1 MNATET
7 QKTEPVVVIRNLKK
21 SFGENHVLN
30 DFNLNVYKGEN
41 VVVLGRSGTG
51 KSVLIKCL
59 VRLLDADQGE
69 MKVFGMSIPDLKH
82 KALDDIRAKIG
93 FLFQSSALYD
103 SMTVKANLEFP
114 LRRHRHKISREEVD
128 KLVKTALEHVGLAG
142 TEAMM
147 PSELSGGMKKRIG
160 IARMLILDPEVMLYD
175 EPTTGLD
182 PITGREINHLMLEV
196 QEKFNTSS
204 IIISHDMNCVR
215 RTANRVVVLL
225 NGKCYAEGT
234 YEELKN
240 SKDKNIKQ
248 FFD

>member
-1 MNATET
+1 MTET
-7 QKTEPVVVIRNLKK
+7 SANTNEPVIIIRNLKK
-21 SFGENHVLN
+21 SFGDNHVLDN
-30 DFNLNVYKGEN
+30 FNLTVNKGEN
-41 VVVLGRSGTG
+41 VVVLGRSGSG

-59 VRLLDADQGE
+59 VRLLEADEGE
-69 MKVFGMSIPDLKH
+69 MKVFGIDIPNLKH

-103 SMTVKANLEFP
+103 SMTVRENLEFP
-114 LRRHRHKISREEVD
+114 LRRHSLKIKRDEID
-128 KLVKTALEHVGLAG
+128 QLVKTALENVGLSG
-142 TEAMM
+142 TEDKM

-160 IARMLILDPEVMLYD
+160 IARMLILKPEVMLYD

-196 QEKFNTSS
+196 QKKYNTSS
-204 IIISHDMNCVR
+204 IIISHDMNCVKS
-215 RTANRVVVLL
+215 TANRVAVLI

-234 YEELKN
+234 FDELKQSTDN
-240 SKDKNIKQ
+240 NIKQ

>member
-1 MNATET
+1 MNTTET
-7 QKTEPVVVIRNLKK
+7 KTKEPVIVIRNVKK
-21 SFGENHVLN
+21 SFGDNHVLN
-30 DFNLNVYKGEN
+30 DFSLNVYKGEN

-59 VRLLDADQGE
+59 VRLLDADEGE
-69 MKVFGMSIPDLKH
+69 MKVFGMSIPDLHH
-82 KALDDIRAKIG
+82 KELDDIRAKIG

-103 SMTVKANLEFP
+103 SMTVRENLEFP
-114 LRRHRHKISREEVD
+114 LRRHRQKISREEVET
-128 KLVKTALEHVGLAG
+128 LVKAALEHVGLSG

-160 IARMLILDPEVMLYD
+160 IARMLILNPEVMLYD

-240 SKDKNIKQ
+240 SSDKNIKQ